1 MKTKGMLTTIRQL
14 MRLRPLLQNNN
25 RKMIGLQKYSINSI
39 KQDPAFCKKKE
50 KKEKKSGISYKT
62 TVRINI

>member
-1 MKTKGMLTTIRQL
+1 